1 MKTIK
6 ILGTGCPNCIKTI
19 ENAKQAVT
27 ESGEEVKLEKVDD
40 IMEIMKYD
48 IMRTPAVV
56 IDEDIKIFGR
66 VPSVEEI
73 KALFKV

>member
-6 ILGTGCPNCIKTI
+6 ILGTGCPNCTKTI
-19 ENAKQAVT
+19 ENAEKAI
-27 ESGEEVKLEKVDD
+27 SDSEEKIEIIKVDD
-40 IMEIMKYD
+40 IMDIMKYD

-56 IDEDIKIFGR
+56 LDGEVKIVGR

-73 KALFKV
+73 KTLLG

>member
-19 ENAKQAVT
+19 ENVEKAASET
-27 ESGEEVKLEKVDD
+27 GEKIEIIKVDD
-40 IMEIMKYD
+40 IMDIMKYD

-56 IDEDIKIFGR
+56 LDEEVKIFGR
-66 VPSVEEI
+66 IPSVEEI
-73 KALFKV
+73 KTLLV